1 MDMEDANKYEI
12 DSPIKTKEIKDYAP
26 YSWGFLFAGWLVDLG
41 MLFNLHLHALFFITI
56 SFSQVYQNGDYV
68 KSLSG
73 NICGNDGLEW
83 SLKTNGLS
91 NLIFISSFATW

>member
-1 MDMEDANKYEI
+1 M
-12 DSPIKTKEIKDYAP
+12 
-26 YSWGFLFAGWLVDLG
+26 WVFLFVGRLVDVI
-41 MLFNLHLHALFFITI
+41 MIFNLHLYALFLITI

-83 SLKTNGLS
+83 SSTTKGLR
-91 NLIFISSFATW
+91 NVIFISSFATW

>member
-1 MDMEDANKYEI
+1 M
-12 DSPIKTKEIKDYAP
+12 
-26 YSWGFLFAGWLVDLG
+26 WVFLFVGRLVDLI
-41 MLFNLHLHALFFITI
+41 MIFNLHLYALFLITI

-83 SLKTNGLS
+83 SSITKGLS
-91 NLIFISSFATW
+91 NVIFISSFATW